1 MRHALLVSLFAIALI
16 ACGGDDD
23 APADD
28 GRDDPQPTTEESPPP
43 EDDVGDDHAPTP
55 DPPPGRLVRLT
66 GTVTIDGAAASAGM
80 DLEAESVIEVPAE
93 GQAVIQ
99 LRDGGRLEVDGG
111 SVARLVEDAAA
122 QALLIRGSL
131 YAAQAPEGNS
141 PRPPLRVVS
150 PSATVEIGQSG
161 EIYLVA
167 FEWGGSWMTVL
178 GGAAAVTTA
187 DATNQRR
194 LRVVE
199 LSAGRAVAVPDRIA
213 EPTEG
218 PSRLT
223 AARAAAAQ
231 LAAAAPESAPDA
243 SAERSALASEAERLD
258 QALRWLET
266 ETRRGHELTTGHR
279 EAVREGDTEEAGR
292 LQRELVGHSQ
302 NLYRLRRLATA
313 RWERVRARALRLALR
328 GQSPQEDPVA
338 ARQDRVAG
346 LLGH

>member
-1 MRHALLVSLFAIALI
+1 MRRVLLVSSLAIALI
-16 ACGGDDD
+16 GCGGDDD
-23 APADD
+23 APSDD
-28 GRDDPQPTTEESPPP
+28 VPDDPPATDQSPAT
-43 EDDVGDDHAPTP
+43 DDVGDDHAPPP

-66 GTVTIDGAAASAGM
+66 GTVTIDGAAGRPGM
-80 DLEAESVIEVPAE
+80 ELDAEQVIEVPEE
-93 GQAVIQ
+93 GRAVIQ

-111 SVARLVEDAAA
+111 SVVRLVEDAAA
-122 QALLIRGSL
+122 QMLLIRGSV
-131 YAAQAPEGNS
+131 YAAQAPEGNA

-178 GGAAAVTTA
+178 GGAAAVTVG
-187 DATNQRR
+187 DASNQRR
-194 LRVVE
+194 LRVLE

-223 AARAAAAQ
+223 AARAAAVQ
-231 LAAAAPESAPDA
+231 LAATAPETAPDA
-243 SAERSALASEAERLD
+243 STEQAALASEAERLD

-279 EAVREGDTEEAGR
+279 EAVREGNTEEAGR

-338 ARQDRVAG
+338 ARRDRIAG